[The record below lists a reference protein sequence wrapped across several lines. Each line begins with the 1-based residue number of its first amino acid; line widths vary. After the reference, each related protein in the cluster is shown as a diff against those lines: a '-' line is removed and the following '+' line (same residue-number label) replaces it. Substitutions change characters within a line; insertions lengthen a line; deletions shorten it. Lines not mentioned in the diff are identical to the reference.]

1 MVGTLGNRKCRDLE
15 NRSTMTKIVVWPWDS
30 SGYVVK
36 SMTMWENVCR
46 GMGRGRSSPA
56 FKALGTLAWVQELHD
71 DMSWCTS
78 ICMLGHQY
86 LFFSR

>member
-1 MVGTLGNRKCRDLE
+1 MVSKVVGTLGNRKCRDLE

-30 SGYVVK
+30 SGYVIK

-78 ICMLGHQY
+78 IY